1 MEDRAKILIVDDDA
15 DFVESIKAIL
25 ETKPYNVIVANQGE
39 EGLQKASDENPD
51 LILLDVIMPV
61 KDGFTTAEQLKKDT
75 ELAKI
80 PVIMLT
86 AFSSKVG
93 ESSIPRSRGYEL
105 ETEDYIEKPVR
116 PQDLLAAVEKALKRA
131 SS

>member
-61 KDGFTTAEQLKKDT
+61 KDGFTAAEQLKKDT

>member
-25 ETKPYNVIVANQGE
+25 ETKPYNVIVANQGD